1 MSLQENNLVLFEHEL
16 KVKSAALIIL
26 HSILKNKKK
35 TSRQDRRWW
44 VTHLYR
50 QREAGPNLMDHLQF
64 DKTTGQFKN
73 FIRMAS
79 EDFEFLLC
87 KIGPKIMKNDTS
99 MRNAVPVEKRL
110 AVTLRFLAT
119 GDSYTSLQY
128 TFLISKQLISLIVP
142 EVCQALIEVLKTYI
156 KVI

>member
-1 MSLQENNLVLFEHEL
+1 
-16 KVKSAALIIL
+16 
-26 HSILKNKKK
+26 
-35 TSRQDRRWW
+35 
-44 VTHLYR
+44 
-50 QREAGPNLMDHLQF
+50 MDHLQF
-64 DKTTGQFKN
+64 DKTTGQFKS
-73 FIRMAS
+73 FIHMAS

-87 KIGPKIMKNDTS
+87 KIGRKIMKNDTN

-142 EVCQALIEVLKTYI
+142 EVCQALIDVLKTYI
-156 KVI
+156 KAI